1 MNSLRFKPCNADH
14 TLEVRAIVALFE
26 ERYGS
31 SYPYPEVYNEH
42 FWKTRVNR
50 DFISLVAFKK
60 DKAVAHCAVRF
71 EGKSSADAYLLF
83 IALSPELKDE
93 AADVLNQIW
102 SMLPKF
108 RQWSAVHAIFA
119 ATPEPDTNIDNFLQ
133 NTVGAHFCALLAGY
147 GKTDQGRHTLALYAA
162 AANSAPSAPKLRI
175 PRKYQSA
182 ASAIYAQYGI
192 TPIFADSDKP
202 ELRAVSADIPAIE
215 RIFNHSLGLEQML
228 VSPSLISEN
237 IDFNRSAECPRLLY
251 IDGRDPKCG
260 DMVAVAEKS
269 GYVFTG
275 FIPYLRGKHFICF
288 SSISPTHEVTGIS
301 ANEVAHSL
309 FGEVPHEAK
318 TKTSAAKGRG
328 LRSGTAQV

>member
-31 SYPYPEVYNEH
+31 RYPYPEVYNEH

-50 DFISLVAFKK
+50 DFISLVAFEK
-60 DKAVAHCAVRF
+60 DKAVAHVAVRF
-71 EGKSSADAYLLF
+71 EGKASIDAYLLF
-83 IALSPELKDE
+83 IALSPELKEDSE
-93 AADVLNQIW
+93 DVLNQIW
-102 SMLPKF
+102 AMLPKF
-108 RQWSAVHAIFA
+108 RQWPAVHAIFA
-119 ATPEPDTNIDNFLQ
+119 ATAEPDSKIDTFLQ

-147 GKTDQGRHTLALYAA
+147 GKTEQGRHTLALYAA
-162 AANSAPSAPKLRI
+162 ANSPIVAPKMRI
-175 PRKYQSA
+175 PLKYQSA

-192 TPIFADSDKP
+192 TPIFADSGKP

-260 DMVAVAEKS
+260 DMVKRAEES

-288 SSISPTHEVTGIS
+288 SSMAPTHEVTGIS
-301 ANEVAHSL
+301 SSEVAHSL
-309 FGEVPHEAK
+309 FGEIPHEVRHKAGANSRSSVRGR
-318 TKTSAAKGRG
+318 SAQA
-328 LRSGTAQV
+328 